1 MPNLNRVILVG
12 NLTKD
17 PEVRYTP
24 SGAAV
29 GDLRLAINRRYK
41 TADGENKDEICF
53 VGVTAWGRQA
63 ETCGE
68 YLRKGSPVLV
78 EGRLKYDEWEKEGQ
92 KHNRLTVVAERVQ
105 FLTGGPKDAEAREP
119 REPRGQPPEAARGG
133 DVPAEAARPA
143 AAGDDDNLPF

>member
-1 MPNLNRVILVG
+1 VPSMNRVILVG

-24 SGAAV
+24 SGTAV

-41 TADGENKDEICF
+41 GTDGEFRDETCF

-68 YLRKGSPVLV
+68 YLRKGAPVMI
-78 EGRLKYDEWEKEGQ
+78 EGRLKYDEWEKDGQ
-92 KHNRLTVVAERVQ
+92 KHNRLSVVAERVQ
-105 FLTGGPKDAEAREP
+105 FLSGGPKDADAREP
-119 REPRGQPPEAARGG
+119 KEPREAPEPPRAEEAPPEGTR
-133 DVPAEAARPA
+133 PAA